1 MLTIDSLSMPIF
13 FSGSSLSVQVHIL
26 QAAHK
31 MKMKRGNFFMVFARV
46 KASDALFPAT
56 KLRIFVVQLG
66 PMPTVLTYGS
76 VYANTKRV
84 PRGPWKRIK
93 AGKQIPAFILFCCK
107 ARQYGLRMFRLGAL
121 TSVGANPYCH
131 QSYTPRSYT
140 QTY

>member
-76 VYANTKRV
+76 VYAKYEKSTKR
-84 PRGPWKRIK
+84 PLETNKGREANPGLY
-93 AGKQIPAFILFCCK
+93 FILLQSK
-107 ARQYGLRMFRLGAL
+107 AVRITNVQ
-121 TSVGANPYCH
+121 VGGTDI
-131 QSYTPRSYT
+131 SGG
-140 QTY
+140 

>member
-1 MLTIDSLSMPIF
+1 
-13 FSGSSLSVQVHIL
+13 
-26 QAAHK
+26 
-31 MKMKRGNFFMVFARV
+31 MVFARV

-93 AGKQIPAFILFCCK
+93 AGKQIPTFYLFCCK

-131 QSYTPRSYT
+131 QSSTPRSYT

>member
-1 MLTIDSLSMPIF
+1 
-13 FSGSSLSVQVHIL
+13 
-26 QAAHK
+26 
-31 MKMKRGNFFMVFARV
+31 MVFARV

-93 AGKQIPAFILFCCK
+93 AGSKSRPLFILLQSK
-107 ARQYGLRMFRLGAL
+107 AVRITNVQ
-121 TSVGANPYCH
+121 VGGTDI
-131 QSYTPRSYT
+131 SGG
-140 QTY
+140 

>member
-93 AGKQIPAFILFCCK
+93 AGKQIPTFI
-107 ARQYGLRMFRLGAL
+107 Y
-121 TSVGANPYCH
+121 SVAKQGSTDYECSGWGH
-131 QSYTPRSYT
+131 
-140 QTY
+140 